1 MSTDWPDALHAPD
14 RARIQQALEEFWLLL
29 AQLAESLAARE
40 ILLASERAATLR
52 NLVLELMLALNG
64 IRRPV
69 QIRSLN
75 RYLSQSQREALEK
88 TLITPR
94 PDSDAYIG
102 QAVALVVIYRW
113 YAPQLVD
120 KFGLAYPAVAEQEV
134 WQRIS
139 RLLPDWPLSVTTD

>member
-1 MSTDWPDALHAPD
+1 MSTDWPDALLAPD

-29 AQLAESLAARE
+29 AELAESLAARE

>member
-1 MSTDWPDALHAPD
+1 MAKANAKRW
-14 RARIQQALEEFWLLL
+14 
-29 AQLAESLAARE
+29 
-40 ILLASERAATLR
+40 
-52 NLVLELMLALNG
+52 
-64 IRRPV
+64 
-69 QIRSLN
+69 
-75 RYLSQSQREALEK
+75 K

-120 KFGLAYPAVAEQEV
+120 KFGLAYPEATEQAV

-139 RLLPDWPLSVTTD
+139 RLLPDWPLAVTTD

>member
-1 MSTDWPDALHAPD
+1 MSPNWPDALHAPD
-14 RARIQQALEEFWLLL
+14 KARIQEALAEFWLLL
-29 AQLAESLAARE
+29 AELAESLAARE
-40 ILLASERAATLR
+40 ILLCSERAAALR
-52 NLVLELMLALNG
+52 SLVLELMLALNG

-69 QIRSLN
+69 DTRSLN

-94 PDSDAYIG
+94 PHRDAYIG

-120 KFGLAYPAVAEQEV
+120 KFGLAYPAAAEQEV

-139 RLLPDWPLSVTTD
+139 RLLPDWPRAVTTD

>member
-14 RARIQQALEEFWLLL
+14 GARIQQALEEFWLLL

-40 ILLASERAATLR
+40 ILLASERATALR
-52 NLVLELMLALNG
+52 SLVLELMLALNG

-75 RYLSQSQREALEK
+75 RYLSQSQREALKK

>member
-14 RARIQQALEEFWLLL
+14 GARIQQALEEFWLLL
-29 AQLAESLAARE
+29 AELAESLAAQE
-40 ILLASERAATLR
+40 ILLCSERAATLR
-52 NLVLELMLALNG
+52 SLVLELMLGLNG
-64 IRRPV
+64 IRRPI
-69 QIRSLN
+69 QTHSLN
-75 RYLSQSQREALEK
+75 RYLGQSQREALEK

-120 KFGLAYPAVAEQEV
+120 KFGLAYPEATEQAV

-139 RLLPDWPLSVTTD
+139 RLLPDWPLAVTTD